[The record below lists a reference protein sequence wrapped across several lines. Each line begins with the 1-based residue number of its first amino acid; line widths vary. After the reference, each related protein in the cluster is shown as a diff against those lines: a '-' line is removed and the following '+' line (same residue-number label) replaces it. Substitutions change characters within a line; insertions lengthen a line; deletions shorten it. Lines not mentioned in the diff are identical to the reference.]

1 MTTPK
6 RGVKVKIIPGTTR
19 QDDQGRWKTEPARVV
34 RVNKPRNGGGITL
47 GVFSNSDGDG
57 HQAALRYIEEKGHS
71 LA

>member
-19 QDDQGRWKTEPARVV
+19 KDDRGRWKTEPVRVV
-34 RVNKPRNGGGITL
+34 RAHKPRSGGPTL
-47 GVFSNSDGDG
+47 GVFTNADGNG
-57 HQAALRYIEEKGHS
+57 HQLALRYIEEKGHS